1 MPLTRRNINEIKD
14 ADVIWQGFTKSS
26 FVMLVAICVFLI
38 ISSKISP
45 KFIENT
51 QHKINII
58 TMPFVAG
65 VNMVMTGALGI
76 SEEVRAIFIAK
87 KENARLKLRLKE
99 YKEFEHENF
108 ALASEN
114 SKLKHKLNFLNGNK
128 QDFTEY
134 KIATAKVVA
143 QAGQP
148 YYKFMIINP
157 DKDFYG
163 NSSGNTADDLAGD
176 SGGDFDGDAD
186 GGADSDSNSDADSL
200 GSPRFWQDSAVK
212 FVRNEDGLI
221 GIIQAN
227 KNATNS
233 KKHLKITLIS
243 DANLHIPVKIER
255 TGHRGILHGN
265 NSPELL
271 LRHLSFKAEESI
283 KLGDRIVTSGDGSM
297 FPVEIPIGQVFMI
310 DKNRNKIL
318 VKPFANF
325 HNLEYVFIL
334 Y

>member
-26 FVMLVAICVFLI
+26 FVMLVAICIFLI

-87 KENARLKLRLKE
+87 KENARLKSQLKK

-128 QDFTEY
+128 QDFAEY

-157 DKDFYG
+157 DKDFY
-163 NSSGNTADDLAGD
+163 
-176 SGGDFDGDAD
+176 
-186 GGADSDSNSDADSL
+186 ADSDSNSNADSV

>member
-128 QDFTEY
+128 QDFAEY

-163 NSSGNTADDLAGD
+163 N
-176 SGGDFDGDAD
+176 
-186 GGADSDSNSDADSL
+186 SDSNSDADSL

-233 KKHLKITLIS
+233 KRHLKITLIS